1 MQKGPL
7 KALLAVLAVAGYQ
20 NRDKIADMLRE
31 ATGRG
36 NAPAGTSPQDA
47 GPGQGGQP
55 EQDGRTG
62 TTSDT
67 ASPSGGGLD
76 DLLGSLQG
84 GLGSILAGGSL
95 GSVLNTGLGELFDQ
109 FRQSGHA
116 DKADSWVKPGSN
128 QPIDNR
134 ELSDAL
140 GPDVLA
146 DLAARTGLS
155 EEEILTRLSKDLPGV
170 IDELTPDGQMPDQAG
185 SPAGDLKEG
194 QTGDQPGNRTPPPWQ
209 SA

>member
-1 MQKGPL
+1 MQRGPL

-31 ATGRG
+31 ATAGRG
-36 NAPAGTSPQDA
+36 AGNPAGDPQSTD
-47 GPGQGGQP
+47 PQSSDPQSTDP
-55 EQDGRTG
+55 QTG
-62 TTSDT
+62 T
-67 ASPSGGGLD
+67 AAGGGGLD
-76 DLLGSLQG
+76 DLVGNLQG

-95 GSVLNTGLGELFDQ
+95 GSVLNSGLGELLDQ
-109 FRQSGHA
+109 FKQTGHG
-116 DKADSWVKPGSN
+116 DKADSWVQPGTN

-155 EEEILTRLSKDLPGV
+155 EDDILSRLSRDLPGV
-170 IDELTPDGQMPDQAG
+170 VDELTP
-185 SPAGDLKEG
+185 EG
-194 QTGDQPGNRTPPPWQ
+194 QVPPPQ
-209 SA
+209 TA